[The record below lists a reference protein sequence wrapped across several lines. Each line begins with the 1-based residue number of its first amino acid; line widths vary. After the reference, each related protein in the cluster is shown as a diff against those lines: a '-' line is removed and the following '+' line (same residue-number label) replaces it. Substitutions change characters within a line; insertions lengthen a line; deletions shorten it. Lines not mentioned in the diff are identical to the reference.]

1 MAEIGPTQT
10 PPSQIARE
18 HGLSDQSLS
27 RLRTQ
32 ADPTRPDDRRGGSVE
47 DAIEAFVVERTG
59 SRRELFPKIACV
71 YRDAVCLGGLTVA
84 PHFNEREV
92 ILPIDLCYGLEAKV
106 AAIPSTV
113 LGKLFD
119 ERGAVLPLWRDDVD
133 VGDDCHCRPALH
145 CIDRPNGK
153 REMDPRISGCVLDG
167 SDLLMEPER

>member
-1 MAEIGPTQT
+1 MAILG
-10 PPSQIARE
+10 
-18 HGLSDQSLS
+18 
-27 RLRTQ
+27 
-32 ADPTRPDDRRGGSVE
+32 GGSVE

-59 SRRELFPKIACV
+59 RGRELFAEIACV

-92 ILPIDLCYGLEAKV
+92 ILPVDLCYGLEAKV
-106 AAIPSTV
+106 AAVASTV

-133 VGDDCHCRPALH
+133 VGDDCHGRPTLH
-145 CIDRPNGK
+145 CIDRPNRK